1 MEQVAG
7 EALTLDPYAYSIT
20 MSGTLSVEIGHLRSN
35 HL

>member
-20 MSGTLSVEIGHLRSN
+20 LSGTLSVEECGDGALAI
-35 HL
+35 